1 MTILMQIFYSDY
13 PSITRVEQRRKY
25 KTEFDKDYSEYRQL
39 HTVMEK
45 ARKRFANLQ
54 DELRKV
60 HPSDEKY
67 RVNILL
73 LSTSALFS
81 LRILHAPPPYHTPQ
95 LLVIIY
101 YFFLYLQE
109 IQNKILLEYKE
120 NNNNSSFQDK
130 KKR

>member
-1 MTILMQIFYSDY
+1 MLILMQIFYSDY

-67 RVNILL
+67 RVNILF

-81 LRILHAPPPYHTPQ
+81 MRILHAPPPYHTPQ

-101 YFFLYLQE
+101 YFFY
-109 IQNKILLEYKE
+109 IFTGDSK
-120 NNNNSSFQDK
+120 
-130 KKR
+130 

>member
-1 MTILMQIFYSDY
+1 MQIFYSDY

-67 RVNILL
+67 RVNILF
-73 LSTSALFS
+73 LSTSALFSS